1 MVNEIEPSE
10 LEKEKLQNSP
20 DYKEI
25 TLVITILAG
34 TSAFLLKLVDYF
46 NNNIITI
53 SSHVQFI
60 IYIIVYL
67 ALIEVTLIFSF
78 LILKGYLLSTNNESQ
93 EFKNYAKEIFKYIF
107 ITPVPIIIILIST
120 LLFYTYQIEEKNYY
134 NIVIFIY
141 WIITIILALW
151 TLFYLNPEINIFNS
165 LKNPSIYKNLHKRKI
180 DFKNINYIQLMSN
193 IILFP
198 LVAFIIFSSF
208 IIPSYLLVGH
218 YSIEVFPES
227 NNGGDML
234 TFTIEET
241 GITYARCYITL
252 YKLNLGN
259 DSLEHID
266 NITIPIQ
273 LESKNKMMFGG
284 IHELYYYLNVNTSTL
299 SPGNYM
305 LHAEV
310 TNDIAKSY
318 KFGTI
323 KKQDDKL
330 FYIEPKNTN
339 LSSYQL
345 GQK

>member
-1 MVNEIEPSE
+1 MVNEIKQDE
-10 LEKEKLQNSP
+10 LETEKLQNSR

-34 TSAFLLKLVDYF
+34 TSAFLLKLIDYF

-78 LILKGYLLSTNNESQ
+78 LLLKGYLLSDNSENKQLTNLS
-93 EFKNYAKEIFKYIF
+93 KEIFQKIF
-107 ITPVPIIIILIST
+107 TIPIPTIIILIST
-120 LLFYTYQIEEKNYY
+120 LLFYTYHLEENNNY
-134 NIVIFIY
+134 NIVSIIY
-141 WIITIILALW
+141 WIITVVLAFLI
-151 TLFYLNPEINIFNS
+151 FIYLDPKIVLSES
-165 LKNPSIYKNLHKRKI
+165 LKN
-180 DFKNINYIQLMSN
+180 MSVN
-193 IILFP
+193 EIRNKLKFNFQIEIS
-198 LVAFIIFSSF
+198 FIIKIISIPLLLFIVISSF

-259 DSLEHID
+259 NSLEHID
-266 NITIPIQ
+266 YITIPIQ

-310 TNDIAKSY
+310 TNDISKTY

-323 KKQDDKL
+323 KKQDNKL
-330 FYIEPKNTN
+330 FYIQPKNTN
-339 LSSYQL
+339 LSSY
-345 GQK
+345 

>member
-1 MVNEIEPSE
+1 MLNEIEPAE
-10 LEKEKLQNSP
+10 LENEKLQNSR

-34 TSAFLLKLVDYF
+34 TSAFLLKLIDYF

-53 SSHVQFI
+53 SNHVQVI
-60 IYIIVYL
+60 IYVVVYL
-67 ALIEVTLIFSF
+67 ALIEISLIFSF
-78 LILKGYLLSTNNESQ
+78 LILKGYLLSTNSEIQ
-93 EFKNYAKEIFKYIF
+93 EFKEYTKEIFKYIF

-120 LLFYTYQIEEKNYY
+120 LLFYTCQIEEKNYY
-134 NIVIFIY
+134 TSVIFVY
-141 WIITIILALW
+141 WTITAILAFCA
-151 TLFYLNPEINIFNS
+151 LFYLNPKINIYDS
-165 LKNPSIYKNLHKRKI
+165 LKNISVYRDIYKLKI
-180 DFKNINYIQLMSN
+180 DFKNLNYIKLMSN

-259 DSLEHID
+259 NSLEHID

-310 TNDIAKSY
+310 TNDISKRY
-318 KFGTI
+318 NFGTI

-339 LSSYQL
+339 FSSY
-345 GQK
+345 

>member
-1 MVNEIEPSE
+1 MVNEIKQDE
-10 LEKEKLQNSP
+10 LEIEKLQNSR

-34 TSAFLLKLVDYF
+34 TSAFLLKLIDYF

-78 LILKGYLLSTNNESQ
+78 LLLKGYLLSDNSENKQLTNLS
-93 EFKNYAKEIFKYIF
+93 KEIFQKIF
-107 ITPVPIIIILIST
+107 TIPIPTIIILIST
-120 LLFYTYQIEEKNYY
+120 LLFYTYHLEENNYY
-134 NIVIFIY
+134 NIVSIIY
-141 WIITIILALW
+141 WIITVVLAFLI
-151 TLFYLNPEINIFNS
+151 FIYLDPKIVLSES
-165 LKNPSIYKNLHKRKI
+165 LKN
-180 DFKNINYIQLMSN
+180 MSVN
-193 IILFP
+193 EIRNKLKFNFQIEIS
-198 LVAFIIFSSF
+198 FIIKIISIPLLLFIVISSF

-259 DSLEHID
+259 NSLEHID

-310 TNDIAKSY
+310 TNDISKSY

-339 LSSYQL
+339 LSSY
-345 GQK
+345 

>member
-1 MVNEIEPSE
+1 MVNEIKQDE
-10 LEKEKLQNSP
+10 LEIEKLQNSR

-34 TSAFLLKLVDYF
+34 TSAFLLKLIDYF

-78 LILKGYLLSTNNESQ
+78 LLLKGYLLSDNSENKQLTNLS
-93 EFKNYAKEIFKYIF
+93 KEIFQKIF
-107 ITPVPIIIILIST
+107 TIPIPTIIILIST
-120 LLFYTYQIEEKNYY
+120 LLFYTYHLEENNYY
-134 NIVIFIY
+134 NIVSIIY
-141 WIITIILALW
+141 WIITVVLAFLI
-151 TLFYLNPEINIFNS
+151 FIYLDPKIVLSES
-165 LKNPSIYKNLHKRKI
+165 LKN
-180 DFKNINYIQLMSN
+180 MSVN
-193 IILFP
+193 EIRNKLKFNFQIEIS
-198 LVAFIIFSSF
+198 FIIKIISIPLLLFIVISSF

-252 YKLNLGN
+252 YKLNPCN
-259 DSLEHID
+259 QSLEDID

-299 SPGNYM
+299 SHGNYM

-310 TNDIAKSY
+310 TNDVSKNY

-339 LSSYQL
+339 LSSY
-345 GQK
+345 

>member
-10 LEKEKLQNSP
+10 LEKEKLQNSR

-25 TLVITILAG
+25 TLVVTILAG
-34 TSAFLLKLVDYF
+34 ISAFLLKLIDYF
-46 NNNIITI
+46 NNNTI
-53 SSHVQFI
+53 AFSDHVQLI
-60 IYIIVYL
+60 IYLIVYL
-67 ALIEVTLIFSF
+67 ALIEIALIFSF
-78 LILKGYLLSTNNESQ
+78 LILKGYLLSVNSVNKKLTNLSKKIFQN
-93 EFKNYAKEIFKYIF
+93 IFKI
-107 ITPVPIIIILIST
+107 PIPTIIILIST
-120 LLFYTYQIEEKNYY
+120 LLFDSYHLEDNYYY
-134 NIVIFIY
+134 NIVYIIY
-141 WIITIILALW
+141 WIITVVLAFLI
-151 TLFYLNPEINIFNS
+151 FIYLNPKIVLTDS
-165 LKNPSIYKNLHKRKI
+165 LKNMSVNEIRNKLKFNFQIEISFFIKIISI
-180 DFKNINYIQLMSN
+180 
-193 IILFP
+193 P
-198 LVAFIIFSSF
+198 LLLFIIISSF

-259 DSLEHID
+259 NSLEHID

-310 TNDIAKSY
+310 TNDVSKRY

-339 LSSYQL
+339 HSPY
-345 GQK
+345 

>member
-1 MVNEIEPSE
+1 MVNEIEQAEPE
-10 LEKEKLQNSP
+10 NEKLQNSR

-34 TSAFLLKLVDYF
+34 TSAFLLKLIDYF

-53 SSHVQFI
+53 SNHVQLI

-67 ALIEVTLIFSF
+67 ALIEVALIFSF
-78 LILKGYLLSTNNESQ
+78 LILKGYLLSANSENKQLTNLS
-93 EFKNYAKEIFKYIF
+93 KEIFKKIF
-107 ITPVPIIIILIST
+107 IFPIPTIIILIST

-134 NIVIFIY
+134 NIVIFVY
-141 WIITIILALW
+141 WILTVILASRV
-151 TLFYLNPEINIFNS
+151 LFYLNPEINIFNS
-165 LKNPSIYKNLHKRKI
+165 LNNLSVYKNLHKRKI
-180 DFKNINYIQLMSN
+180 DLKNINYIQLISN

-198 LVAFIIFSSF
+198 LVAFIIISSF

-241 GITYARCYITL
+241 GIAYARCYITL

-259 DSLEHID
+259 NSLEHID

-310 TNDIAKSY
+310 TNDISKRY

-323 KKQDDKL
+323 KKSDDKL

-339 LSSYQL
+339 ISSY
-345 GQK
+345 

>member
-1 MVNEIEPSE
+1 MVNEIKLDK
-10 LEKEKLQNSP
+10 LEKEKLQYSR

-34 TSAFLLKLVDYF
+34 TSAFLLKLIDYF
-46 NNNIITI
+46 SNNIITI
-53 SSHVQFI
+53 SNNVQLI
-60 IYIIVYL
+60 IYLIVYL
-67 ALIEVTLIFSF
+67 ALIEIALIFSF
-78 LILKGYLLSTNNESQ
+78 LILKGYLLSVNIENKQLTKLS
-93 EFKNYAKEIFKYIF
+93 KEIFQKIF
-107 ITPVPIIIILIST
+107 IIPIPIIIILIST
-120 LLFYTYQIEEKNYY
+120 LLFYTYHLEENNYY
-134 NIVIFIY
+134 NIVYIIY
-141 WIITIILALW
+141 WIITVVLAFLI
-151 TLFYLNPEINIFNS
+151 FIYLDPKIVLTDS
-165 LKNPSIYKNLHKRKI
+165 LKNISVNEIRNKLKFNFQI
-180 DFKNINYIQLMSN
+180 EIS
-193 IILFP
+193 
-198 LVAFIIFSSF
+198 FIIKIISIPLLSFIVISSF

-252 YKLNLGN
+252 YKLNLAN
-259 DSLEHID
+259 NSLEHVD
-266 NITIPIQ
+266 NITIPKQ

-310 TNDIAKSY
+310 TNDISKSY

-330 FYIEPKNTN
+330 FYVEPKNTN
-339 LSSYQL
+339 HSSY
-345 GQK
+345 